1 MIRLNSA
8 IRAISARANH
18 SLRTPRPEYSQVLY
32 RSPRKWHVIFIFKLK
47 FSSDQPNP
55 FYTET
60 TVFKS
65 GSINNLRLVARPAL
79 HGKFCTVG
87 ILVGTGSRQ
96 GEMAPG
102 GISHLVE
109 KIAFGPTHDSFTSR
123 EQLQQ
128 FLDRKGGRCDALSD
142 RESTLYAL
150 SISRDEL
157 DSGIR
162 LLMECAFRPVI
173 TPETVADGLNN
184 IENDLMYLKYDQCRE
199 KEVLELACQAAYRG
213 NTLGLPRL
221 MPEEILEKSK
231 NKRYLNKWTKWLIEN
246 RQSYFDPNK
255 TCVVGIGVT
264 TDELKSSVSK
274 TIPLLENPSWEPA
287 IAEDKEYVSQW
298 TGGIVYQNDVA
309 ENQFSYQESEANK
322 AYFSVSWEAPSF
334 HDEQRYAAHVLRVL
348 LGGGSAFSSGGP
360 GKGITAILYSE
371 VLASSFGQS
380 FDQFKALYKEFN
392 DSGIFTIYG
401 LASEHNLKLGLEQCI
416 QVVKKL
422 ESGKFTD
429 VQLTRAKRQ
438 LICEYLREMEVRPTM
453 FEAFARE
460 TQVFGHPIGPTEQC
474 KSIEAV
480 KKADIIKVCRNLLA
494 SKPAI
499 ALLGQSSEDNK
510 KLYDDVC
517 MLQFND
523 QPLVMKP
530 RKTSPPKIYF

>member
-1 MIRLNSA
+1 MIRFNSA
-8 IRAISARANH
+8 IRAITSIRANH
-18 SLRTPRPEYSQVLY
+18 SLRTPRPEYSQLN
-32 RSPRKWHVIFIFKLK
+32 

-60 TVFKS
+60 TILKS
-65 GSINNLRLVARPAL
+65 ESIDNLRLVARPAV
-79 HGKFCTVG
+79 HGKYCTVG

-96 GEMAPG
+96 AELAPG
-102 GISHLVE
+102 GLSHLVE

-213 NTLGLPRL
+213 NSLGLPRL

-246 RQSYFDPNK
+246 RQKYFDPNK

-264 TDELKSSVSK
+264 TDELRSSVSK
-274 TIPLLENPSWEPA
+274 TIPLLKNPSWESTNF
-287 IAEDKEYVSQW
+287 AEEEYVSQW
-298 TGGIVYQNDVA
+298 TGGIVCVDDIA
-309 ENQFSYQESEANK
+309 TNQFSYQESDAK
-322 AYFSVSWEAPSF
+322 KVYFSVSWEAPNF
-334 HDEQRYAAHVLRVL
+334 HEEQRNAAHVLRVL

-360 GKGITAILYSE
+360 GKGITSILYSE
-371 VLASSFGQS
+371 VLASSLGQS
-380 FDQFKALYKEFN
+380 FEQFKALYKEFD

-401 LASEHNLKLGLEQCI
+401 LTSEHNLKLGLEQCV

-422 ESGKFTD
+422 ENGKFTENQ
-429 VQLTRAKRQ
+429 VKRAKRQ
-438 LICEYLREMEVRPTM
+438 LICEYLRELEVRPTM

-460 TQVFGHPIGPTEQC
+460 TQVYGHPIGPTEQC

-480 KKADIIKVCRNLLA
+480 TKADIIKLCRSLLS

-499 ALLGQSSEDNK
+499 ALLGQSSEDSK

-523 QPLVMKP
+523 QPLTTYMSRIKANIHAFT
-530 RKTSPPKIYF
+530 K